1 MLDEMRSFVLLAE
14 EGSLQKVAERLP
26 LTQPAVSR
34 QIQRLEQ
41 ALGADLLDRR
51 MKPPGL
57 TPIGA
62 EVLARSRQILAAYD
76 EMRNLAKRAEPEG
89 LLRLGVANGLADDG
103 FANIVSDI
111 RKHFPRV
118 ALHLATG
125 WSDHLA
131 EQFERGHLDAV
142 LLLSR
147 GSARGDVAVVGQE
160 ALAIIASSKTTL
172 KRAQAKSLHGQSW
185 ILSPEPCDARSRL
198 ASAMA
203 RKGYRLNIAA
213 EVQDPR
219 LQLALVRKGVGLSL
233 MSRRLLVSAPPP
245 GITVVQIDGLDLV
258 LDIQVQRSPHLLS
271 LGKVVDM
278 IAERL
283 QTLARH

>member
-160 ALAIIASSKTTL
+160 ALAIIASSKTAL